1 MARENDR
8 FTALNN
14 YSIHDKDLRQQ
25 IGDDDDECDGDDD
38 GDGDDDVDGDS
49 DVDGGPLPGRG
60 RCWRGQW
67 RTHHGQQLAG
77 CRRPGRSPCLQP
89 LPILGELLGKM
100 LL

>member
-1 MARENDR
+1 MARKNDR

-25 IGDDDDECDGDDD
+25 IGDDD
-38 GDGDDDVDGDS
+38 GDGDCDVDG

-89 LPILGELLGKM
+89 LPTLGELLGKM
-100 LL
+100 LFLLLSLLP

>member
-25 IGDDDDECDGDDD
+25 IGDDDGDDD
-38 GDGDDDVDGDS
+38 GDG

>member
-25 IGDDDDECDGDDD
+25 IGDDDGDDD
-38 GDGDDDVDGDS
+38 GDG

-60 RCWRGQW
+60 RCWQG
-67 RTHHGQQLAG
+67 L
-77 CRRPGRSPCLQP
+77 
-89 LPILGELLGKM
+89 
-100 LL
+100 

>member
-25 IGDDDDECDGDDD
+25 IGDDDGDDDDD
-38 GDGDDDVDGDS
+38 GDG

-60 RCWRGQW
+60 RCWQGLW
-67 RTHHGQQLAG
+67 RTHRGQQLAG

-89 LPILGELLGKM
+89 LPTLGELLGKM
-100 LL
+100 LFLLLSLLP